1 MTGIEKG
8 QTVRSVPVSMH
19 WNQETTEK
27 ESFWAKASLI
37 KIRSSKIYNINLF
50 SKIVKK
56 IIKFFTGE
64 SCCLKYFAVQWV
76 TTLAQ
81 QGQPVQGHCLSH
93 KNDMSYKAV
102 LPCPSLIRTILF
114 INIVLLKNFLLEM
127 RLFKM
132 NLIMR
137 LHNLFSW
144 SVALELLMKSKKFQV
159 SVWKNDI
166 RYLDSSPRADLGQ
179 EQ

>member
-1 MTGIEKG
+1 
-8 QTVRSVPVSMH
+8 
-19 WNQETTEK
+19 
-27 ESFWAKASLI
+27 
-37 KIRSSKIYNINLF
+37 
-50 SKIVKK
+50 
-56 IIKFFTGE
+56 
-64 SCCLKYFAVQWV
+64 
-76 TTLAQ
+76 
-81 QGQPVQGHCLSH
+81 
-93 KNDMSYKAV
+93 MSYKAV

-132 NLIMR
+132 NPVMR

-159 SVWKNDI
+159 SVWKNDN

>member
-1 MTGIEKG
+1 MLFKIFC
-8 QTVRSVPVSMH
+8 SAVS
-19 WNQETTEK
+19 NYPGT
-27 ESFWAKASLI
+27 ARAASA
-37 KIRSSKIYNINLF
+37 S
-50 SKIVKK
+50 
-56 IIKFFTGE
+56 
-64 SCCLKYFAVQWV
+64 
-76 TTLAQ
+76 
-81 QGQPVQGHCLSH
+81 HCLSH

-132 NLIMR
+132 NPVMR

-159 SVWKNDI
+159 SVWKNDNG
-166 RYLDSSPRADLGQ
+166 YLDSSPRADLGQ